1 MASIFSLFGEI
12 FIDNKKANEEI
23 DKTTQKGES
32 AGSKIGK
39 AFGTIGK
46 AAVTMGTATIAGA
59 TALGGSAYKMAM
71 STAEQADYIDKLSER
86 TGINREELQR
96 WKHAADQSGASVDSF
111 KNGIKKMTDT
121 IDSAN
126 QGSATAQTAL
136 ERLGLSLDDLNGMT
150 TEQQFDAITAALA
163 DMEEG
168 AERNAIGND
177 LLGKTYTEML
187 PLLNAGSDGIKDLK
201 QEADDLG
208 IVMSEDTVKAGVKL
222 GDTIANVKDALN
234 GFKNQIGA
242 AAIPI
247 IQKFA
252 DMLIAGLPKVQSLVE
267 QLVPVVTEVFDSA
280 IPPLFELA
288 KTIFPILLTAIQ
300 TLLPPLQSIIQAVL
314 PVLVTFIQQLV
325 PPLLEVA
332 QTVLPSVVSLITDVI
347 PIFMQILET
356 ILPVLIE
363 LLQAILPTAIQI
375 VETILPVIL
384 QVAQS
389 LLPIL
394 VQIVDTVMPLLIEL
408 INAILPLAMQIIEA
422 ILPVLLQLFDALMP
436 FIQSVVD
443 NILPVLIELI
453 NSVLPLVTEIINAIL
468 PVLIDLLNTLLP
480 ALQPLLDLL
489 VTILEPITTLL
500 ESLLPP
506 LMDVIKYLFEALLP
520 PLEAA
525 FKAVSST
532 ISDRFKGAF
541 ESIKTV
547 FNSAKEIFNSIIDF
561 VKNVFTGN
569 WRGAWQNIVDI
580 FGNIFSGIGELFKAP
595 INWIIDGINGFING
609 INSLEI
615 PDWVPGV
622 GGYSLNIP
630 NISRLRIGLDY
641 VPYDEYPALLHKG
654 EQVLTASERE
664 EYQERKSSIAQT
676 ESKPQVNV
684 NVSVNIENIENKT
697 EKDIDEFIEYI
708 LQQIE
713 EIIKRKGA
721 VFG

>member
-314 PVLVTFIQQLV
+314 PV
-325 PPLLEVA
+325 
-332 QTVLPSVVSLITDVI
+332 
-347 PIFMQILET
+347 
-356 ILPVLIE
+356 
-363 LLQAILPTAIQI
+363 
-375 VETILPVIL
+375 IL

-664 EYQERKSSIAQT
+664 EYQERKSSTAQT

>member
-247 IQKFA
+247 VQKFA

-314 PVLVTFIQQLV
+314 PVFVTFIQQLV

-394 VQIVDTVMPLLIEL
+394 VQIVDT
-408 INAILPLAMQIIEA
+408 
-422 ILPVLLQLFDALMP
+422 
-436 FIQSVVD
+436 
-443 NILPVLIELI
+443 
-453 NSVLPLVTEIINAIL
+453 VLPLVTEIINAIL

-664 EYQERKSSIAQT
+664 EYQERKSSTAQT

>member
-1 MASIFSLFGEI
+1 
-12 FIDNKKANEEI
+12 
-23 DKTTQKGES
+23 
-32 AGSKIGK
+32 
-39 AFGTIGK
+39 
-46 AAVTMGTATIAGA
+46 
-59 TALGGSAYKMAM
+59 
-71 STAEQADYIDKLSER
+71 
-86 TGINREELQR
+86 
-96 WKHAADQSGASVDSF
+96 
-111 KNGIKKMTDT
+111 MT
-121 IDSAN
+121 
-126 QGSATAQTAL
+126 L
-136 ERLGLSLDDLNGMT
+136 
-150 TEQQFDAITAALA
+150 
-163 DMEEG
+163 
-168 AERNAIGND
+168 
-177 LLGKTYTEML
+177 
-187 PLLNAGSDGIKDLK
+187 
-201 QEADDLG
+201 
-208 IVMSEDTVKAGVKL
+208 
-222 GDTIANVKDALN
+222 
-234 GFKNQIGA
+234 
-242 AAIPI
+242 
-247 IQKFA
+247 
-252 DMLIAGLPKVQSLVE
+252 
-267 QLVPVVTEVFDSA
+267 
-280 IPPLFELA
+280 
-288 KTIFPILLTAIQ
+288 
-300 TLLPPLQSIIQAVL
+300 
-314 PVLVTFIQQLV
+314 
-325 PPLLEVA
+325 
-332 QTVLPSVVSLITDVI
+332 
-347 PIFMQILET
+347 
-356 ILPVLIE
+356 
-363 LLQAILPTAIQI
+363 
-375 VETILPVIL
+375 
-384 QVAQS
+384 
-389 LLPIL
+389 
-394 VQIVDTVMPLLIEL
+394 
-408 INAILPLAMQIIEA
+408 
-422 ILPVLLQLFDALMP
+422 
-436 FIQSVVD
+436 
-443 NILPVLIELI
+443 
-453 NSVLPLVTEIINAIL
+453 
-468 PVLIDLLNTLLP
+468 
-480 ALQPLLDLL
+480 
-489 VTILEPITTLL
+489 
-500 ESLLPP
+500 P

-664 EYQERKSSIAQT
+664 EYQERKSSTAQT